1 MATFVFENMT
11 QAQADALAGT
21 DIVAV
26 STTTVTARNV
36 GVSIATQ
43 VGTDVIT
50 LTVGSKS
57 LVFNAATLS
66 AVSDAGNIVFNDN
79 SSLVLGTQA
88 ANAALTG
95 ATNPNTFY
103 LFAGNDS
110 IDQSAGTNTED
121 FIYGMGGADT
131 IIGGSTASH
140 LYGFNASGGTDG
152 ADSIVGGG
160 AGDYIQGNSGNDQLT
175 GGAGSDRILGGAGND
190 TVLGGTDNDTVNGNT
205 GDDSIS
211 GEAGDDFLRGGQGND
226 QISGGIAND
235 KLFGDL
241 GTDTL
246 NGGVGVDEFTG
257 GAGADVFTFTSTDAN
272 PVTVSSVAYYD
283 TVLDYTDGEDEFRIT
298 NTAGTSTFGDA
309 ALAAEINI
317 GAAGATFTTVSAAT
331 TYAQQLLDANTQAYD
346 IAIVKV
352 GSDTYLFYDS
362 TGVQGTAIDSI
373 VKLQGVTDTSLF
385 TQADFG

>member
-11 QAQADALAGT
+11 QAQADAITAA
-21 DIVAV
+21 DIIAV
-26 STTTVTARNV
+26 SNTTVTARNV
-36 GVSIATQ
+36 GVAIATQ
-43 VGTDVIT
+43 VGTDVVT
-50 LTVGSKS
+50 LTVGAKS

-66 AVSDAGNIVFNDN
+66 AVSDAGNVVFNDN
-79 SSLVLGTQA
+79 SSLVLGTNA
-88 ANAALTG
+88 DNAALTG

-103 LFAGNDS
+103 LFSGNDS
-110 IDQSAGTNTED
+110 INQTTGTNTED

-205 GDDSIS
+205 GDDSVS
-211 GEAGDDFLRGGQGND
+211 GEAGNDFLRGGQGND
-226 QISGGIAND
+226 IISGGDGND
-235 KLFGDL
+235 NLLGDL

-246 NGGVGVDEFTG
+246 SGGAGVDSFTG
-257 GAGADVFTFTSTDAN
+257 GAGTDIFAFTSTDAN

-283 TVLDYTDGEDEFRIT
+283 TILDYTDGEDEFRIS
-298 NTAGTSTFGDA
+298 NAAGTSTFGDA
-309 ALAAEINI
+309 ASSGEISI

-331 TYAQQLLDANTQAYD
+331 VYAQQLLDANTNATD

-352 GSDTYLFYDS
+352 GGDSYIFYDS
-362 TGVQGTAIDSI
+362 TGTQGAAVDSI
-373 VKLQGVTDTSLF
+373 IKLQGVTDTSLF